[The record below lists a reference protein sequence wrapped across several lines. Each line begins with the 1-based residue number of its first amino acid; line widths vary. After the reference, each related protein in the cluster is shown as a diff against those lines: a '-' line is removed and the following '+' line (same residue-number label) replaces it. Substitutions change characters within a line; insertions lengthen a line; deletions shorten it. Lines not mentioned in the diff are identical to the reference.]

1 MIKSIYRFFLGI
13 SINNFSKNL
22 VSVIEKLKIKK
33 GITLIDVGAAGD
45 LIPRWK
51 KISRYVN
58 YHGFEPDKRSREKLL
73 EKNNTCKSYKIHD
86 KIISNKIGKQKFYL
100 CQGEL
105 NSSTFRPNEKINS
118 LYPFS
123 ERFKVKDE
131 LFLESTTI
139 DNLKFENADFIKLDI
154 QGGELDALIGSKKT
168 LNKTLGLEIEVEFQ
182 HIYKNQP
189 LFNKV
194 FEFLASKDFAFID
207 FTRLVRW
214 ERNNLYSFNGQC
226 IWGDSIFLRTPEYVL
241 NNFYDLEVFKNYIAI
256 CVLYNKFDFVKVILE
271 QKKMGLPLSKNL
283 NLLERKFRKRNAN
296 LHRISQFLKLFNFS
310 EVDVHTTH

>member
-1 MIKSIYRFFLGI
+1 MVLNQIKGLG
-13 SINNFSKNL
+13 K
-22 VSVIEKLKIKK
+22 
-33 GITLIDVGAAGD
+33 
-45 LIPRWK
+45 
-51 KISRYVN
+51 
-58 YHGFEPDKRSREKLL
+58 KLL

-105 NSSTFRPNEKINS
+105 NSSTFRPNEKLNS

-182 HIYKNQP
+182 HIYKINHF
-189 LFNKV
+189 LTK
-194 FEFLASKDFAFID
+194 FEFLQVKICLLTLLGLFVGKETTYIVSMANAFGE
-207 FTRLVRW
+207 T
-214 ERNNLYSFNGQC
+214 
-226 IWGDSIFLRTPEYVL
+226 
-241 NNFYDLEVFKNYIAI
+241 
-256 CVLYNKFDFVKVILE
+256 
-271 QKKMGLPLSKNL
+271 
-283 NLLERKFRKRNAN
+283 
-296 LHRISQFLKLFNFS
+296 LFF
-310 EVDVHTTH
+310 

>member
-1 MIKSIYRFFLGI
+1 MIKSIYRYFLGV

-22 VSVIEKLKIKK
+22 LLLIEKLKIKQ
-33 GITLIDVGAAGD
+33 GITLIDIGAAGD

-58 YHGFEPDKRSREKLL
+58 YHGFEPDKRSRKKLL
-73 EKNNTCKSYKIHD
+73 EKKHTCKSYKIHD

-105 NSSTFRPNEKINS
+105 NSSTFKPNESFNS

-123 ERFKVKDE
+123 ERFKIKNE
-131 LFLESTTI
+131 LLLESTTL

-154 QGGELDALIGSKKT
+154 QGGELDALIGGKKT
-168 LNKTLGLEIEVEFQ
+168 LKKTLGLEIEVEFQ
-182 HIYKNQP
+182 PIYKNQP

-194 FEFLASKDFAFID
+194 FEFLTSEDFAFID

-214 ERNNLYSFNGQC
+214 ERNNLYSYNGQC

-241 NNFYDLEVFKNYIAI
+241 KNFYDLEVFKNYILI

-271 QKKMGLPLSKNL
+271 QKKMDLPVSKNL
-283 NLLERKFRKRNAN
+283 NLLERKFRKRNSN
-296 LHRISQFLKLFNFS
+296 LYRINQFLKFFYFS
-310 EVDVHTTH
+310 DVDIHTTH

>member
-105 NSSTFRPNEKINS
+105 NSSTFRPNEKLNS

-296 LHRISQFLKLFNFS
+296 LYRISQFLKLFNFS

>member
-1 MIKSIYRFFLGI
+1 M
-13 SINNFSKNL
+13 
-22 VSVIEKLKIKK
+22 
-33 GITLIDVGAAGD
+33 
-45 LIPRWK
+45 
-51 KISRYVN
+51 
-58 YHGFEPDKRSREKLL
+58 
-73 EKNNTCKSYKIHD
+73 
-86 KIISNKIGKQKFYL
+86 
-100 CQGEL
+100 
-105 NSSTFRPNEKINS
+105 
-118 LYPFS
+118 
-123 ERFKVKDE
+123 
-131 LFLESTTI
+131 
-139 DNLKFENADFIKLDI
+139 NADFIKLDI

-241 NNFYDLEVFKNYIAI
+241 NNFYDIEVFKNYIAI

-271 QKKMGLPLSKNL
+271 KKKMGLPLSKNL
-283 NLLERKFRKRNAN
+283 SLLERKFRKRNAN

>member
-105 NSSTFRPNEKINS
+105 NSSTFRPNEKLNS